1 MYNWIKLERLQWV
14 IEINSGL
21 INEVDGQ
28 LNMKMRDEDEV
39 EAQDEIEDEPERD
52 ILRLH
57 D

>member
-1 MYNWIKLERLQWV
+1 MYNWIKLERPRWV

-39 EAQDEIEDEPERD
+39 EAQDEMKMSRKETS
-52 ILRLH
+52 
-57 D
+57 